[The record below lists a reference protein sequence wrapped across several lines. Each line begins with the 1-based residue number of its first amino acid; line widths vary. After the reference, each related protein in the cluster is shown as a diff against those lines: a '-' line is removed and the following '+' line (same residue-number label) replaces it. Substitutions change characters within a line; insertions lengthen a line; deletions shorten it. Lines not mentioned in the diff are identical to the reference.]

1 LKDQSEDI
9 VSKIWIIIRKEWSEV
24 FKNRFVLYTVAFLPL
39 VLTAI
44 PIVILYSMG
53 SAGDAGSIG
62 MGDIPGDISELCPG
76 MTGGECSQ
84 YYLVSQFMLLFMMI
98 PLMIPVTIA
107 SYSIVGEK
115 ATRTLEPLLAT
126 PISTLQL
133 LAGKGLAAVIPA
145 ALASWG
151 GFAIFSVAAHF
162 IASGPAV
169 SARLVDPLW
178 LVAIFVVGPLMSI
191 AAVCVAVMISSRV
204 NDPRAAE
211 QLSMLLVIPLLALFF
226 GRIAGFVLINEAL
239 IMWMAVALALID
251 AGLVAL
257 ALHLFQRD
265 TILTRWK

>member
-1 LKDQSEDI
+1 MR
-9 VSKIWIIIRKEWSEV
+9 KIRVIIRKEWSEV
-24 FKNRFVLYTVAFLPL
+24 FKNRFVLFTVAFLPL

-44 PIVILYSMG
+44 PIIILYSM
-53 SAGDAGSIG
+53 STSGDAGAIG
-62 MGDIPGDISELCPG
+62 LGDIPGNVNDLCSG
-76 MTGGECSQ
+76 MSGGECSQ
-84 YYLVSQFMLLFMMI
+84 YFLVSQFMLLFMMI

-115 ATRTLEPLLAT
+115 TTRTLEPLLAT
-126 PISTLQL
+126 PISTIQL

-151 GFAIFSVAAHF
+151 SFAIFSLAAHF
-162 IASGPAV
+162 IAAGPNV
-169 SARLVDPLW
+169 SARLRDPLW
-178 LVAIFVVGPLMSI
+178 LMAIFVVGPLMSI

-204 NDPRAAE
+204 NEPRAAE

-239 IMWMAVALALID
+239 IMWMAVALVLID
-251 AGLVAL
+251 AGLIAL
-257 ALHLFQRD
+257 AINLFQRD

>member
-1 LKDQSEDI
+1 MH
-9 VSKIWIIIRKEWSEV
+9 KIGIIIRKEWLEV
-24 FKNRFVLYTVAFLPL
+24 FRNRFVLFTVAFLPL

-44 PIVILYSMG
+44 PIIILYTMG
-53 SAGDAGSIG
+53 SSGDVGAIG
-62 MGDIPGDISELCPG
+62 LGDIPGGAEELCPG
-76 MTGGECSQ
+76 LSGAECAE
-84 YYLVSQFMLLFMMI
+84 YFLVSQFMLLFMMI

-115 ATRTLEPLLAT
+115 TTRTLEPLLAT

-133 LAGKGLAAVIPA
+133 LAGKGLAAAIPA

-151 GFAIFSVAAHF
+151 GFAIFSIAAHLV
-162 IASGPAV
+162 ASGPGV
-169 SARLVDPLW
+169 SARLRAPLW

-204 NDPRAAE
+204 NEPRAAE
-211 QLSMLLVIPLLALFF
+211 QLSMLLVVPLLALFF

-239 IMWMAVALALID
+239 ILWMAVALIVID
-251 AGLVAL
+251 AGLIAL
-257 ALHLFQRD
+257 AINLFQRD